1 MNFLE
6 KIKRVYFTPI
16 GCDIDIYYKQRL
28 IMRRKNEVLD
38 RISSIELELGRLKDQ
53 IPTDTDPRFEMWLR
67 MIVGVEKQLEYLQN
81 LVELEDED

>member
-1 MNFLE
+1 
-6 KIKRVYFTPI
+6 
-16 GCDIDIYYKQRL
+16 
-28 IMRRKNEVLD
+28 MRRKNEVLD

-67 MIVGVEKQLEYLQN
+67 MIVGVEKHLEYLQN

>member
-1 MNFLE
+1 
-6 KIKRVYFTPI
+6 
-16 GCDIDIYYKQRL
+16 
-28 IMRRKNEVLD
+28 MRRKNEVLD

-53 IPTDTDPRFEMWLR
+53 IPTDTDPRFEMWFR

>member
-1 MNFLE
+1 
-6 KIKRVYFTPI
+6 
-16 GCDIDIYYKQRL
+16 
-28 IMRRKNEVLD
+28 MRRKNEVLD

-53 IPTDTDPRFEMWLR
+53 IPTDTAPRFEMWLR